1 MLKIKDNVDLKELES
16 FGFIPEIYCGDRAY
30 EKKYTKGFYK
40 EYIIIW
46 WKDREIKFRAYPKRW
61 LKPEML
67 EVTSIFPRKKAV
79 MCSCC
84 RLKFDEIELMQS
96 TGLKDKNGVEIYEGD
111 IVHLWGGEYAQGF
124 YEYDE
129 KNAIENLIID
139 GFFIMEYLQTGNVE
153 VIGNIYE
160 NPELLKECEE

>member
-1 MLKIKDNVDLKELES
+1 MPHKDAENETN
-16 FGFIPEIYCGDRAY
+16 YY
-30 EKKYTKGFYK
+30 EVTD
-40 EYIIIW
+40 I
-46 WKDREIKFRAYPKRW
+46 RMCW
-61 LKPEML
+61 LQGTAHCNQPIKPETL
-67 EVTSIFPRKKAV
+67 GQF
-79 MCSCC
+79 
-84 RLKFDEIELMQS
+84 